1 MFVKC
6 IISLILFPSI
16 RLSSSHIFEA
26 LDIVDKF
33 VKKKKK
39 KNVIR
44 EIEHKSP
51 FQSVYR

>member
-16 RLSSSHIFEA
+16 RLSNSHIFEA

-39 KNVIR
+39 DVTR

-51 FQSVYR
+51 FQSVYH

>member
-6 IISLILFPSI
+6 IISFILFPSI
-16 RLSSSHIFEA
+16 RLSNSHIFEA

-33 VKKKKK
+33 VKKKKY
-39 KNVIR
+39 VMR

-51 FQSVYR
+51 FQSVYH